1 MSFVWFML
9 GFIFGAFGRIM
20 VLYFIDKYRHRENLV
35 MTTETLL
42 DAKTNHEIAKINSYK
57 DTSEQSVKE
66 SVINGIVKRINNEVE
81 KGNTR
86 YYVNYYTNDQINKY
100 FGKWKNKI
108 WDECY
113 VEIETAQEWD
123 GDGIETRYNVRYVSK
138 KLLSDISGWSIQRIN
153 GRILK
158 ADFEEVC
165 RQETNNKKWVDISS
179 VLEYFYDW
187 DEKADREEIYDR
199 IKECLYLII
208 DRLTFRD
215 YYHSEDYEFG
225 NANKS
230 FKPLDEYVEF
240 VRADKEDNIYERI
253 Q

>member
-1 MSFVWFML
+1 MGIQIKVRNVDFNDGITNWFYEEL
-9 GFIFGAFGRIM
+9 
-20 VLYFIDKYRHRENLV
+20 
-35 MTTETLL
+35 
-42 DAKTNHEIAKINSYK
+42 
-57 DTSEQSVKE
+57 
-66 SVINGIVKRINNEVE
+66 
-81 KGNTR
+81 
-86 YYVNYYTNDQINKY
+86 Y

-113 VEIETAQEWD
+113 VEIETSPEWE

-158 ADFEEVC
+158 ADFDEVC
-165 RQETNNKKWVDISS
+165 RQETHGKRWVDISS

-187 DEKADREEIYDR
+187 GEETDREEIYDR

-208 DRLTFRD
+208 AKSHTID
-215 YYHSEDYEFG
+215 YCSEDCGFT

-230 FKPLDEYVEF
+230 FKPLDEYVKF
-240 VRADKEDNIYERI
+240 VRSDKEGSSE
-253 Q
+253 